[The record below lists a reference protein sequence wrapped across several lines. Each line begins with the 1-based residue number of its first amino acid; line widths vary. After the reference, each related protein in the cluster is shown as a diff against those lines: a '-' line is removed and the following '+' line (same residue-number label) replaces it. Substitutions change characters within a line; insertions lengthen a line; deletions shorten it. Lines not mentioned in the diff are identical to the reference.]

1 MSVPANASGGLPAT
15 VREIRLARRPQGRP
29 VAADLAVVEVPV
41 PEPAEGQVLLR
52 NRWFQVFAGL
62 ASLLGETPPNA
73 PLPSIEAGGTL
84 FGPAVGEVV
93 LAPEGSGLRPGDLVF
108 HFQGWR
114 EYAVAD
120 PAALAPLDGQL
131 PDPAAR
137 LTSGAVGYGVLTRTA
152 PLRPGDT
159 VLVTGA
165 AGGVGTLAGQT
176 ARLLGAGTVLGTT
189 GSPAKAG
196 RLRELG
202 YDAVLVDERTGGAD
216 GPARAERFARQLAEA
231 APDGIDLLIDT
242 VGGHQAEAALAA
254 ARPGARAALVGVL
267 ADQLGDAGTAPAA
280 ATPLRLDAFQLI
292 VRGLQLAGHSNA
304 GHAEVEAEWL
314 PRFGGWLRSGAI
326 TFPHARV
333 KGLEQAPRAFQ
344 EMTEGRHFGTV
355 LVEL

>member
-1 MSVPANASGGLPAT
+1 MSVPGSLPASVPGT
-15 VREIRLARRPQGRP
+15 VREVRLVRRPQGRP
-29 VAADLAVVEVPV
+29 AAADLAVVEVAA
-41 PEPAEGQVLLR
+41 PEPAEGQVLVR

-62 ASLLGETPPNA
+62 ASLLGETPPNT
-73 PLPSIEAGGTL
+73 PFPSIEVGGTL
-84 FGPAVGEVV
+84 FGAAVGEVV
-93 LAPEGSGLRPGDLVF
+93 LAPEGSGLRPGDLVS

-114 EYAVAD
+114 EYAVVD
-120 PAALAPLDGQL
+120 PAGLAPLDGRL
-131 PDPAAR
+131 PDPAAH
-137 LTSGAVGYGVLTRTA
+137 LTSGATGYGALTRTA

-176 ARLLGAGTVLGTT
+176 AKLLGAGTVLGTT
-189 GSPAKAG
+189 GSPAKAA

-202 YDAVLVDERTGGAD
+202 YDAVLVDERTDGAD

-231 APDGIDLLIDT
+231 APDGIDLLLDT

-254 ARPGARAALVGVL
+254 ARPGARAALVGAL
-267 ADQLGDAGTAPAA
+267 ADQFAAAGTAGAA
-280 ATPLRLDAFQLI
+280 PLRLDAFQVI
-292 VRGLQLAGHSNA
+292 VKGLRVSGYANA

-314 PRFGGWLRSGAI
+314 PRFGEWLRSGAI
-326 TFPHARV
+326 TFPHVRA
-333 KGLEQAPRAFQ
+333 KGLEEAPRAFQ